1 MDFGVGTRITEGG
14 ISVCTCMR
22 KKKKERGALN
32 LRRANLNV

>member
-22 KKKKERGALN
+22 KKKKKEGL
-32 LRRANLNV
+32 